1 MKTWGIILLLLLGSC
16 SLNADQEA
24 SLHQAMVSYVNSRNN
39 GAVMS
44 YVGFTHPNIVAH
56 YKAQGDSLFQ
66 AHFDVSN
73 EEERPFFQ
81 DGIIQKIESDGDE
94 IHVKYTFQ
102 RYQYLEFMDEV
113 KDVIIFAMTENGG
126 KSWFFAE
133 EKEYYN
139 DEIISK
145 TKRLIKRS

>member
-1 MKTWGIILLLLLGSC
+1 VKNWTIILLLIFASC

-24 SLHQAMVSYVNSRNN
+24 SLHQAMVSYINSRNN

-81 DGIIQKIESDGDE
+81 DGIIQEIESDGAK
-94 IHVKYTFQ
+94 IHVKY
-102 RYQYLEFMDEV
+102 EFEKYEYYEDMNDV
-113 KDVIIFAMTENGG
+113 RRVIIFAITENSG

-133 EKEYYN
+133 EEEYFN
-139 DEIISK
+139 DKIISK
-145 TKRLIKRS
+145 SKRLIKRS

>member
-1 MKTWGIILLLLLGSC
+1 MLTSC

-24 SLHQAMVSYVNSRNN
+24 SLHQALVSYVNSRNN

-44 YVGFTHPNIVAH
+44 YVGYTHPNVVSH
-56 YKAQGDSLFQ
+56 YKNQGDNLFQ

-81 DGIIQKIESDGDE
+81 DGIIQTIESDE
-94 IHVKYTFQ
+94 EIIHVQYEFQ
-102 RYQYLEFMDEV
+102 KFEYIRYNDEV
-113 KDVIIFAMTENGG
+113 KKAIIFALTENGG

-133 EKEYYN
+133 EEEYYN
-139 DEIISK
+139 DKIISK
-145 TKRLIKRS
+145 NKRLIKR

>member
-1 MKTWGIILLLLLGSC
+1 VKNLIIILLLIFSSC

-39 GAVMS
+39 GAVML
-44 YVGFTHPNIVAH
+44 YVGYTHPNIVAH

-66 AHFDVSN
+66 THFDVSN

-81 DGIIQKIESDGDE
+81 DGIIQTIESDGE
-94 IHVKYTFQ
+94 NIHVQYEFQ
-102 RYQYLEFMDEV
+102 KIEYFEFMNES
-113 KDVIIFAMTENGG
+113 KKAIIFAITENSG

-133 EKEYYN
+133 EDEYYN
-139 DEIISK
+139 EKIIPK
-145 TKRLIKRS
+145 NKRLIKRS